1 MTGTRPCTRVPAKDR
16 RPRRERTR
24 TPQARAAGRVCAA
37 GIKPE
42 RLAMNPDFNELKLD
56 RVTRRFAT
64 AGGSFNAL
72 QELSLT

>member
-1 MTGTRPCTRVPAKDR
+1 
-16 RPRRERTR
+16 
-24 TPQARAAGRVCAA
+24 
-37 GIKPE
+37 
-42 RLAMNPDFNELKLD
+42 MNPDFNELKLD